1 MANEE
6 LEIINPPNT
15 LKSKVKMGGPGA
27 ISPDMIEKAEK
38 VLAGLSD
45 NYLEW
50 VQEDLKKITDAFA
63 ELKSGIGDQKKTLAT
78 IFTISHDMK
87 GQGGSFGYNLMTS
100 VGNELCRMIEKLPSP
115 IGPAHIEAIGVYI
128 DSMKL
133 VSSQKMKGD
142 AGQMGAAVLAGLQK
156 VSDKLTMK

>member
-1 MANEE
+1 MAKEE

-27 ISPDMIEKAEK
+27 IDLEMIEKAEK

-50 VQEDLKKITDAFA
+50 VQEDLKKISDAFA
-63 ELKSGIGDQKKTLAT
+63 ELKGGGDQKKTLDT
-78 IFTISHDMK
+78 IFRISHDMK

-100 VGNELCRMIEKLPSP
+100 IGNELCRMIEKLPSP
-115 IGPAHIEAIGVYI
+115 LTPAHIEAIGVHV

-133 VSSQKMKGD
+133 VISQKMKGD
-142 AGQMGAAVLAGLQK
+142 AGQTGAAVLAGLQK